1 MGRKK
6 KASTQQPEEQLLF
19 TTEQIPTTPEVEKSS
34 EDSTG
39 GETINDQSGEDSG
52 STCTQTDSN
61 NDIVTSKESGSLL
74 DSEEFV
80 QDAIK
85 KHKEFVEQMGG
96 YEAVQKRLDLSRALL
111 ITYRNRG
118 NSVKEIV
125 EDVLKEYRDGLA
137 KYGYISVKKEM
148 IPVVTHYGT
157 IKDRAALCI
166 ICYFD
171 LEIDRKR
178 VVIPPT
184 PLLTREEQ
192 EEVKSTIRL
201 EGRAAMVEFNNYTAL
216 YDTFVRDKRD
226 FYRLKYAFLSNA
238 YQATIYFQTYE
249 WLGKAEELF
258 NSFATLVDPN
268 KQAEFRQLV
277 DSYNSYL
284 QNYQRFGE
292 LDEKSGEGWIDK
304 QREDCLTYAEV
315 ITTDFLR
322 QRLANLKG
330 HIAAL
335 KLWIKKNGAEI
346 FVPMELRNQIEIIE
360 TELIQE
366 LQSKYYHSHLKYM
379 EEHGQTP
386 TDADRKIALFP
397 EYDEVEPDEGTKKY
411 ALKKLD
417 EYKKVYE

>member
-6 KASTQQPEEQLLF
+6 KTSTQQPETHLLF
-19 TTEQIPTTPEVEKSS
+19 TTEQKPTTPEVEKSS

-39 GETINDQSGEDSG
+39 GKTINDQSGEDSG
-52 STCTQTDSN
+52 STYTQTDSN
-61 NDIVTSKESGSLL
+61 NDFVTSKESGSLL

-85 KHKEFVEQMGG
+85 RHKELVEQMGG
-96 YEAVQKRLDLSRALL
+96 YEAAQKRLALSRALL

-125 EDVLKEYRDGLA
+125 EDVLQEYRDGLA
-137 KYGYISVKKEM
+137 KYGYIAVKKEM

-171 LEIDRKR
+171 LEMDRKR
-178 VVIPPT
+178 VIIPPT
-184 PLLTREEQ
+184 RLLTKEEQ
-192 EEVKSTIRL
+192 EEIKSTIRL
-201 EGRAAMVEFNNYTAL
+201 EGKAAMVEFNNYTAL

-226 FYRLKYAFLSNA
+226 LYRLKYAFLSIAN
-238 YQATIYFQTYE
+238 QATIYFQTYE
-249 WLGKAEELF
+249 WLGKAEELLKAF
-258 NSFATLVDPN
+258 SSLVDPN

-277 DSYNSYL
+277 DSYNSYI
-284 QNYQRFGE
+284 QSYQRFGE
-292 LDEKSGEGWIDK
+292 LEEKSGERWLDR
-304 QREDCLTYAEV
+304 QRVDCLTYAEE
-315 ITTDFLR
+315 ITKYYVK

-346 FVPMELRNQIEIIE
+346 FVPMDIRDQIEMIE
-360 TELIQE
+360 TKFIIKE
-366 LQSKYYHSHLKYM
+366 LQSKYYYSHLKYM
-379 EEHGQTP
+379 EDHGQTP
-386 TDADRKIALFP
+386 TDADRNIALFP
-397 EYDEVEPDEGTKKY
+397 EYDEVEPDEGTKKF

-417 EYKKVYE
+417 EYKKVY